1 VKKTAV
7 IFALLVFSMAIF
19 LPFSFNIQAVHAQ
32 TSSYSIQHVDH
43 NINVLYSGHVAITEK
58 IQISGQMPNTF
69 DLGIPYTF
77 GSYILKGTA
86 YDSNNNLLPVTL
98 GVQLQDQSGFYGATV
113 TLPSG
118 TSSTFTV
125 VFILSNQVI
134 TLASTGFSLSFPA
147 YLGFVQPVADY
158 NASLTLPSGATIV
171 SIDKPD
177 GQINA
182 TTYTKQNLSAFTYS
196 PATAS
201 FSVGSSGVF
210 QQVDIPTL
218 NRQVNISP
226 SGAITSTDTYRIVN
240 NSTVGMASF
249 LINVPVNASNVV
261 AKDQFGRVLTTS
273 VQQTNSQVL
282 VENVT
287 LAIAAGAGESS
298 LLIFEYS
305 LPSISPAQF
314 ARYVLN
320 LDLFP
325 YFNYYVDSA
334 TVTVTPPEG
343 ATIVSPQLSQI
354 GYSTDLTRNVFQETL
369 SIKKERVSY
378 VDSTVPSEDLVPIT
392 FDYNPLWIAFRP
404 TSWTW
409 VIVIVGVVIV
419 ALWTRPRT
427 KSAAPKIK
435 VAKVTPGASLSPE
448 HIKNFIEAY
457 EEKTKIAQELRSL
470 DARAQHGR
478 IPRRRYKVQRRSLE
492 GRAETV
498 SQTITQIKEI
508 FGSVGGSYADI
519 ARQIDSAEVEL
530 NEVELNL
537 QTLEVQHET
546 SEISLSDYRKELTD
560 LERRKEKAATKVDGL
575 LLRLRGEIQ

>member
-7 IFALLVFSMAIF
+7 IFALMVFSMAIF
-19 LPFSFNIQAVHAQ
+19 LPLSFTIQAANAQ
-32 TSSYSIQHVDH
+32 TPSYSIQHVDH
-43 NINVLYSGHVAITEK
+43 NVKVLYSGHVAITET
-58 IQISGQMPNTF
+58 IQLSGQIPSTF
-69 DLGIPYTF
+69 ELGLPYKL

-125 VFILSNQVI
+125 VFILSNKVI
-134 TLASTGFSLSFPA
+134 TSTSTGYSLDFPA
-147 YLGFVQPVADY
+147 YLGFVQTVPDY

-177 GQINA
+177 GVVNA
-182 TTYTKQNLSAFTYS
+182 TTYTKQDLSAFTYS
-196 PATAS
+196 PATAT
-201 FSVGSSGVF
+201 FSVDSFGYF

-218 NRQVNISP
+218 NRQVHISP

-240 NSTVGMASF
+240 NSTTSIGSF
-249 LINVPVNASNVV
+249 LINLPVNASNVI
-261 AKDQFGRVLTTS
+261 AKDQFGRVLSTS
-273 VQQTNSQVL
+273 AHQNNSQVF

-287 LAIAAGAGESS
+287 LAIAIGGGESS
-298 LLIFEYS
+298 ILTFAYS
-305 LPSISPAQF
+305 LPSISPAQSV
-314 ARYVLN
+314 RYVLY

-354 GYSTDLTRNVFQETL
+354 GYSTDVTRNVFQENL
-369 SIKKERVSY
+369 SINKEGISY
-378 VDSTVPSEDLVPIT
+378 VDSIVPSEDVVPIT

-409 VIVIVGVVIV
+409 AVVFIGVVIV

-427 KSAAPKIK
+427 KSVAPKIK
-435 VAKVTPGASLSPE
+435 VAKVTSGANLSSG
-448 HIKNFIEAY
+448 HIKNFIESY
-457 EEKTKIAQELRSL
+457 EEKTKITQELRSL

-492 GRAETV
+492 LRVETL
-498 SQTITQIKEI
+498 SQTIAQIKEI
-508 FGSVGGSYADI
+508 FRIVGGSYADI
-519 ARQIDSAEVEL
+519 VRQIDSAEVEL
-530 NEVELNL
+530 NEVELSI

-546 SEISLSDYRKELTD
+546 GEISLGDYRKELTY
-560 LERRKEKAATKVDGL
+560 LERRKEKAEIKVEGL

>member
-1 VKKTAV
+1 MKKTAV
-7 IFALLVFSMAIF
+7 VFVLLVFSMAIF
-19 LPFSFNIQAVHAQ
+19 LPFSFNNQAAHAQ
-32 TSSYSIQHVDH
+32 TLGFSIQHVDH
-43 NINVLYSGHVAITEK
+43 NVQVLYSGHVVITEK
-58 IQISGQMPNTF
+58 IQLSGQMPNTF
-69 DLGIPYTF
+69 ELGLPFKF

-134 TLASTGFSLSFPA
+134 TSTSTGYSLDFPA
-147 YLGFVQPVADY
+147 YLGFVQTVADY

-177 GQINA
+177 GVVNA
-182 TTYTKQNLSAFTYS
+182 TTYTKQDLSAFTYS
-196 PATAS
+196 PATAT
-201 FSVGSSGVF
+201 FSVASFGYF

-218 NRQVNISP
+218 DRQVHISP

-240 NSTVGMASF
+240 NSTVSIASF
-249 LINVPVNASNVV
+249 LINLPVNASNVI
-261 AKDQFGRVLTTS
+261 AKDQFGRVLSTS
-273 VQQTNSQVL
+273 VQQTNSQVF
-282 VENVT
+282 VESVT
-287 LAIAAGAGESS
+287 LAIAVGAGESS
-298 LLIFEYS
+298 ILTFDYS
-305 LPSISPAQF
+305 LPSISPAQS

-334 TVTVTPPEG
+334 SVTVTPPEG
-343 ATIVSPQLSQI
+343 ATIISPQLAQI

-369 SIKKERVSY
+369 SIKKEGISY
-378 VDSTVPSEDLVPIT
+378 VDSIIPSEDVVPIT

-409 VIVIVGVVIV
+409 AIVIVGVVIV
-419 ALWTRPRT
+419 ALWTRPKT
-427 KSAAPKIK
+427 KTAAPKIK

-457 EEKTKIAQELRSL
+457 EEKTKITQELRSL

-492 GRAETV
+492 VRAETL
-498 SQTITQIKEI
+498 SQTIAQIKEI
-508 FGSVGGSYADI
+508 FRSVGGNSADI
-519 ARQIDSAEVEL
+519 ARQIESAEVEL

-537 QTLEVQHET
+537 QTLEVRRET
-546 SEISLSDYRKELTD
+546 GEISLGDYRKELTD
-560 LERRKEKAATKVDGL
+560 LERRKEKAAIKVHGL
-575 LLRLRGEIQ
+575 LLRLRGEI

>member
-1 VKKTAV
+1 MKKTAV
-7 IFALLVFSMAIF
+7 VFVLLVFSMAIF
-19 LPFSFNIQAVHAQ
+19 LPFSFNNQAAHAQ
-32 TSSYSIQHVDH
+32 TLGFSIQHVDH
-43 NINVLYSGHVAITEK
+43 NVQVLYSGHVAITEK
-58 IQISGQMPNTF
+58 IQLSGQMPNTF
-69 DLGIPYTF
+69 ELGLPFKF

-125 VFILSNQVI
+125 VFILSNQVV
-134 TLASTGFSLSFPA
+134 TSTSTGYSLDFPA
-147 YLGFVQPVADY
+147 YLGFVQPVTDY

-177 GQINA
+177 GVVNA
-182 TTYTKQNLSAFTYS
+182 TTYTKQDLSAFTYS
-196 PATAS
+196 PATAT
-201 FSVGSSGVF
+201 FSVASFGYF

-218 NRQVNISP
+218 DRQVHISP

-240 NSTVGMASF
+240 NSTASITSF
-249 LINVPVNASNVV
+249 LINLPVNASNVI
-261 AKDQFGRVLTTS
+261 AKDQFGRVLSTS
-273 VQQTNSQVL
+273 VQQTNSQVF
-282 VENVT
+282 VKNVT
-287 LAIAAGAGESS
+287 LAIAVGAGESS
-298 LLIFEYS
+298 ILTFDYS
-305 LPSISPAQF
+305 LPSISPAQS

-334 TVTVTPPEG
+334 SVTVTPPEG
-343 ATIVSPQLSQI
+343 ATIISPQLAQI

-369 SIKKERVSY
+369 SIKKEGISY
-378 VDSTVPSEDLVPIT
+378 VDSIIPSEDVVPIT

-409 VIVIVGVVIV
+409 AIVIVGVVIV

-427 KSAAPKIK
+427 KAAAPKIK

-457 EEKTKIAQELRSL
+457 EEKTKITQELRSL

-492 GRAETV
+492 VRAETL
-498 SQTITQIKEI
+498 SQTIAQIKEI
-508 FGSVGGSYADI
+508 FRSVGGNSADI
-519 ARQIDSAEVEL
+519 ARQIESAEVEL

-537 QTLEVQHET
+537 QTLEVRHET
-546 SEISLSDYRKELTD
+546 GEISLGDYRKELTD
-560 LERRKEKAATKVDGL
+560 LERRKEKAAIKVHGL
-575 LLRLRGEIQ
+575 LLRLRGEI

>member
-1 VKKTAV
+1 MKKTAV
-7 IFALLVFSMAIF
+7 IFALMVFSMAIF
-19 LPFSFNIQAVHAQ
+19 LPLSFTIQAANAQ

-43 NINVLYSGHVAITEK
+43 NVKVLYSGHVAITET
-58 IQISGQMPNTF
+58 IQLSGQMPHTF
-69 DLGIPYTF
+69 DLGLPYKL

-113 TLPSG
+113 TLPTE

-134 TLASTGFSLSFPA
+134 TSTSTGYSLNFPA
-147 YLGFVQPVADY
+147 YLGFAQTVTDY
-158 NASLTLPSGATIV
+158 NASLILPSGATID

-177 GQINA
+177 GAVNA
-182 TTYTKQNLSAFTYS
+182 TTYTAQNLPAFTYS
-196 PATAS
+196 PATAA
-201 FSVGSSGVF
+201 FSVPAPGIF

-226 SGAITSTDTYRIVN
+226 SGGIACTDTYRIVN
-240 NSTVGMASF
+240 NSTVSISSF
-249 LINVPVNASNVV
+249 LINLPVNSSNVI
-261 AKDQFGRVLTTS
+261 ARDQFGRDLLIS
-273 VQQTNSQVL
+273 VQQTNSQVF

-287 LAIAAGAGESS
+287 LAIAVGSGESTI
-298 LLIFEYS
+298 LTFDYS
-305 LPSISPAQF
+305 LPGLSPQS
-314 ARYVLN
+314 ARYVLS

-334 TVTVTPPEG
+334 SVTVTPPEG

-354 GYSTDLTRNVFQETL
+354 GYSTDVTRNVFQETL
-369 SIKKERVSY
+369 TINKEGVSY
-378 VDSTVPSEDLVPIT
+378 IDSIIPSEDVVPIT
-392 FDYNPLWIAFRP
+392 WDYNPLWIAFRP

-409 VIVIVGVVIV
+409 AVVIIGVVIV

-427 KSAAPKIK
+427 KVVAQKIK
-435 VAKVTPGASLSPE
+435 VVKVTPGASLSSE
-448 HIKNFIEAY
+448 HIKNFIDSY
-457 EEKTKIAQELRSL
+457 EEKTKITQELRSL

-492 GRAETV
+492 VRVETL
-498 SQTITQIKEI
+498 SQTIAKIKEI
-508 FGSVGGSYADI
+508 FRSVGGSYADI
-519 ARQIDSAEVEL
+519 VRQIESAEVEL
-530 NEVELNL
+530 NEVELSI

-546 SEISLSDYRKELTD
+546 GEISLGDYRKELTD
-560 LERRKEKAATKVDGL
+560 LERRKEKAGIKVDGL